1 MTLQA
6 TQPTQIQN
14 QCYDEERALYGSKQI
29 CIESCR
35 FEGPA
40 DGESALKEC
49 RDVTIRHSRFDLRY
63 PIWHCDRVLV
73 ESSEMTSLCRAPLW
87 YCEDVRLVDCRI
99 DGVKALRECRRAS
112 IEDCTVRSTELGW
125 STTDLEIRRSTVEG
139 EYLFLRAE
147 GIKAEQLSLKG
158 KYSLQYVQNATFT
171 DCTLDTKDAF
181 WHAKGITLIN
191 CTLKGEYLAWYAEDI
206 TLINCRIIGT
216 QPFCYCKGLRLID
229 CEMHEAD
236 FCFERSEVEA
246 TVTTPV
252 ISIRRPRAGRV
263 FVPAV
268 GEILEEDSEA
278 LGEIF
283 VG

>member
-6 TQPTQIQN
+6 TQPTRIQN
-14 QCYDEERALYGSKQI
+14 QCYDEERALYGSHQLLI
-29 CIESCR
+29 DACR

-49 RDVTIRHSRFDLRY
+49 RDITVRHSHFDLRY
-63 PIWHCDRVLV
+63 PIWHCSRVRV
-73 ESSEMTSLCRAPLW
+73 ESSEMTDLCRAPLW
-87 YCEDVRLVDCRI
+87 YCEDVGLVNCRI
-99 DGVKALRECRRAS
+99 NGVKALRECRRAS
-112 IEDCTVRSTELGW
+112 IEDCTIHSTELGW
-125 STTDLEIRRSTVEG
+125 STSELVIKNSTVEG

-147 GIKAEQLSLKG
+147 KIKAEGLSLKG

-181 WHAKGITLIN
+181 WHAKGITLVN
-191 CTLKGEYLAWYAEDI
+191 CTLKGEYLAWYAEDL

-268 GEILEEDSEA
+268 GEILEEDTEA
-278 LGEIF
+278 RGEII